1 MDDKALLK
9 LLAAGIGENI
19 AASRLN
25 ISPQQ
30 VKARIKEYLNAG
42 ILNCNGERE
51 TINWKAY
58 GNWKKQARNSDAAK

>member
-25 ISPQQ
+25 LSPQQ
-30 VKARIKEYLNAG
+30 VKARVKEYLNAG

-51 TINWKAY
+51 TIDWKAY
-58 GNWKKQARNSDAAK
+58 GNWKKQRNIKAAQ

>member
-58 GNWKKQARNSDAAK
+58 GNWKKQARNINAAQ

>member
-25 ISPQQ
+25 LSPQQ

-51 TINWKAY
+51 TIDWKAY
-58 GNWKKQARNSDAAK
+58 GNWKKQRNVKAAQ

>member
-9 LLAAGIGENI
+9 LLEAGIGENI

-30 VKARIKEYLNAG
+30 VKARIEEYLNAG

-51 TINWKAY
+51 TIDWKAY
-58 GNWKKQARNSDAAK
+58 GNWKKQRNIKAAQ

>member
-25 ISPQQ
+25 LSPQQ
-30 VKARIKEYLNAG
+30 VKARIEEYLNAG

-51 TINWKAY
+51 TIDWKAY
-58 GNWKKQARNSDAAK
+58 GNWKKQRNIKAAQ

>member
-30 VKARIKEYLNAG
+30 VKARIEEYLNAG

-51 TINWKAY
+51 TIDWKAY
-58 GNWKKQARNSDAAK
+58 GNWKKQRNIKAAQ

>member
-25 ISPQQ
+25 LSPQQ
-30 VKARIKEYLNAG
+30 VKARVKEYLNAG

-51 TINWKAY
+51 TIDWKAY
-58 GNWKKQARNSDAAK
+58 GNWKKQRNVKAAQ